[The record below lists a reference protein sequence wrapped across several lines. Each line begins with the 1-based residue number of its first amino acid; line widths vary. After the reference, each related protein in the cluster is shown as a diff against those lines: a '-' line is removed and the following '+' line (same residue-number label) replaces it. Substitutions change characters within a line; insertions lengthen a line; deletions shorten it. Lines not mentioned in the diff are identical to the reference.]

1 MPKIHCAGVK
11 ATMCGIELF
20 GDIIIAFNP
29 KRTTCR
35 NCLKTVAYRKALAAL
50 KRRHNGG
57 RDTVQMDLFS
67 EEVK

>member
-1 MPKIHCAGVK
+1 MAKIHCAGVN

-35 NCLKTVAYRKALAAL
+35 NCLKTVAYGKALAAL

-57 RDTVQMDLFS
+57 KNTYQPNLF
-67 EEVK
+67 EE

>member
-1 MPKIHCAGVK
+1 MKIHCGSVNS
-11 ATMCGIELF
+11 TMCGVALY
-20 GDIIIAFNP
+20 GDIVVTFNP

-57 RDTVQMDLFS
+57 RNTVQMDLF
-67 EEVK
+67 EKGI